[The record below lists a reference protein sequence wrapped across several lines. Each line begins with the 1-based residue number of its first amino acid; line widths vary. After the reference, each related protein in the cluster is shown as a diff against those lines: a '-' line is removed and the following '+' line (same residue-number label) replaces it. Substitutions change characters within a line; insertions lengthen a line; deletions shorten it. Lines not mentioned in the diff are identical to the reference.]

1 MATTVSVESVDPVYQ
16 QKMISEML
24 PKVGYK
30 SEVVVGW
37 YHSHPG
43 FGCWLSFVDVKT
55 QRSFEQLN
63 SRAIA
68 LVIDPVQSIS
78 GHTVVL
84 EAFRTI
90 DPMIMAMNAEPRIT
104 TSNLA
109 QVHIPKA
116 SIEARMRGL
125 NKLFYPMLVNTR
137 DFHMKEEGGVNEIDM
152 LRGSMRKKVWR
163 NSLLGNK
170 SQGFTPEQDSI

>member
-1 MATTVSVESVDPVYQ
+1 
-16 QKMISEML
+16 MITEML
-24 PKVGYK
+24 PKVGFK
-30 SEVVVGW
+30 KEVVIGW

-63 SRAIA
+63 PRAIA

-90 DPMIMAMNAEPRIT
+90 EPMTMAMNVEPRIT
-104 TSNLA
+104 TSNQAL
-109 QVHIPKA
+109 VHIPKA

-137 DFHMKEEGGVNEIDM
+137 DFHMNEEGGVNEIEF
-152 LRGSMRKKVWR
+152 LKGAMRKKDWR
-163 NSLLGNK
+163 STLLGSK
-170 SQGFTPEQDSI
+170 SQGFT